1 MRWLRDWEWSVLLAI
16 LLSTGIAVWL
26 AIYPELPDEVKSPF
40 ADDITAIAGKV
51 TQVAAN
57 AGGGLIP
64 YLFLLIQLVRTE
76 VKDVIFSRNLEKR
89 EAVVIEREEAVKQ
102 REEAAAEQAAAVREK
117 ETAVAEQAAAVRE
130 QAVAAAEKEAAAAA
144 ALKWAEEQGFNLP
157 PGIAPNEPNGKGDE

>member
-40 ADDITAIAGKV
+40 VDDITAIAGKV

-89 EAVVIEREEAVKQ
+89 EAALIEREEAVAQ
-102 REEAAAEQAAAVREK
+102 REAAAAEREAAVERDAAAAEQ
-117 ETAVAEQAAAVRE
+117 
-130 QAVAAAEKEAAAAA
+130 AAA

-157 PGIAPNEPNGKGDE
+157 PGITPNGPDGKGDE

>member
-40 ADDITAIAGKV
+40 VDDITAIAGKV
-51 TQVAAN
+51 TQVASN

-76 VKDVIFSRNLEKR
+76 VKDVIFSRNLEKKA
-89 EAVVIEREEAVKQ
+89 AVLIEREAAVEQ
-102 REEAAAEQAAAVREK
+102 RETAAEQREAAIAEQEAAVAQRE
-117 ETAVAEQAAAVRE
+117 AAIAEQ
-130 QAVAAAEKEAAAAA
+130 AA
-144 ALKWAEEQGFNLP
+144 ALKWAEEQGFNIP
-157 PGIAPNEPNGKGDE
+157 PGIAPNGPDGKGDE